1 MQSMIILGAGMVG
14 GVMAEDLIADEGRE
28 VAIIDLSAER
38 LARVE
43 SRTSGAVHTIQ
54 ADCGDTSLIKSL
66 VKDYDMVLGAL
77 PSRGGFGAP
86 PPKLQQGDNKCAHDI
101 SPADS
106 GAQDLKTV

>member
-28 VAIIDLSAER
+28 VAIIDVSTER

-43 SRTSGAVHTIQ
+43 SRTSGAVHTIE
-54 ADCGDTSLIKSL
+54 ADCGDTSLIKRI

-77 PSRGGFGAP
+77 PSRFGFATLDAILDLG
-86 PPKLQQGDNKCAHDI
+86 KHYCDI
-101 SPADS
+101 SFFKS
-106 GAQDLKTV
+106 HF